1 MHMSWSPRFAYIL
14 CGGAAAIIAAVFA
27 AVLYVQISTLAAER
41 DGAARGL
48 ADERGRASRLQAD
61 LGQLR
66 QDYDVQKIAHG
77 ELVRSK
83 EAVEQDRDGWKS
95 RGEKAGRE
103 HVAVEGELKTV
114 QAKLSETEMSLKR
127 TREAL
132 EAAEQEKGGLRNR
145 AEKAEREKSEAD
157 GREAGA
163 RALLAERDRELA
175 AARTDISN
183 RDEEI
188 RKLQTR

>member
-1 MHMSWSPRFAYIL
+1 MWSPRFSYVL
-14 CGGAAAIIAAVFA
+14 CGAAAAVIAAVFA
-27 AVLYVQISTLAAER
+27 VVLYVQINTLAAER

-48 ADERGRASRLQAD
+48 ADERGRTSRLQAD

-66 QDYDVQKIAHG
+66 QDYDLQKIAHG

-95 RGEKAGRE
+95 RAEKAE
-103 HVAVEGELKTV
+103 HEHIAVEGELKTV
-114 QAKLSETEMSLKR
+114 QAKFGALEKDRDGWRTLAGETEASLKR
-127 TREAL
+127 TRVAL
-132 EAAEQEKGGLRNR
+132 
-145 AEKAEREKSEAD
+145 EKAEREKGEAD

-183 RDEEI
+183 RDEEL